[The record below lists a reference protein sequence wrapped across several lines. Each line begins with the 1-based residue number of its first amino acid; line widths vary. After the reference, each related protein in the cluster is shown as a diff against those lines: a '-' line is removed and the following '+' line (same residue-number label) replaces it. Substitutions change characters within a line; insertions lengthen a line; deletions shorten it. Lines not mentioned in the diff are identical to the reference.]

1 MVSSFA
7 NFYGLQCQYLS
18 FTLWDS
24 QANDIDESPNNMK
37 SKYAL
42 VTGASEGI
50 GFEFC
55 KVLASKGYNIILVA
69 RTLEKLQNAAK
80 TLERSFDIETQVIS
94 SDLTAPNAAQNLFN
108 EVLAKNISVDIL
120 VNNAGLL
127 FNGFFIDIDLANQEK
142 VLQCNILALTSLSH
156 LFANDMAQRGSGGIV
171 NVSSTAAW
179 MAIPNQNIYA
189 ASKAYVLSFSQ
200 ALADEMR
207 ASGSGVTI
215 TVVCPSYTDTKM
227 LDNPDQGDVMRIPNS
242 MILSPEYVAK
252 KGIEACLAGKHTCI
266 PGLSNRIGM
275 AVIQLFPKMWV
286 TKLFGRWYRQ
296 LQQ

>member
-1 MVSSFA
+1 MSPFA
-7 NFYGLQCQYLS
+7 NFEALHCQYLS
-18 FTLWDS
+18 FTMCDS
-24 QANDIDESPNNMK
+24 QPNDINESPDNMK

-42 VTGASEGI
+42 ITGASEGI

-94 SDLTAPNAAQNLFN
+94 SDLAAPNAAQNLFA
-108 EVLAKNISVDIL
+108 EVLSRNISVALL

-127 FNGFFIDIDLANQEK
+127 FNGFFTDIELAGQEK
-142 VLQCNILALTSLSH
+142 LLQCNVVALTSLSH
-156 LFANDMAQRGSGGIV
+156 LFANDMLQRGSGRIV
-171 NVSSTAAW
+171 NLASTAAW
-179 MAIPNQNIYA
+179 MAIPNQTIYA
-189 ASKAYVLSFSQ
+189 ASKAYVLSFSH

-207 ASGSGVTI
+207 ASGSGVTV

-227 LDNPDQGDVMRIPNS
+227 LDNPDQGGVMKIPNA
-242 MILSPEYVAK
+242 MILSPEYVAR
-252 KGIEACLAGKHTCI
+252 KGIEACLAGKQTCI
-266 PGLSNRIGM
+266 PGLSNKIGM

-286 TKLFGRWYRQ
+286 TKLLGRWYRQ